1 MKRYKFLW
9 AVLTLCAACTQPNT
23 LTEFESAIVVQGY
36 LYAGQTVKGIELSA
50 LIPFGADSSII
61 PDWDV
66 VAIEIIHEGQ
76 SFPLSQRTSGSN
88 IFDEPTETLVI
99 GTGETY
105 SMQLNYQDEVLN
117 ATTTVPPK
125 PTSLQLSENV
135 MERTQIDFSQGGPGG
150 GGGGGGQVQTDPI
163 EVSWDNPLG
172 DYFFL
177 LVENVEN
184 NPDPIFLNT
193 PFERNFRFINEPT
206 QSAIDIVQPQMIEF
220 FGTHQVILFRVDAD
234 YASLYEN
241 REQDSRSLNEPFT
254 NIENGLGI
262 FTAVNSDTL
271 YFEVI
276 EP

>member
-1 MKRYKFLW
+1 MKRYKLLW
-9 AVLTLCAACTQPNT
+9 AILALCTACTQPNT
-23 LTEFESAIVVQGY
+23 VIEFESAIVVQGY

-61 PDWDV
+61 PDWDQMAV
-66 VAIEIIHEGQ
+66 EIIHQAE
-76 SFPLSQRTSGSN
+76 SFPLSQRTSGSG
-88 IFDEPTETLVI
+88 IFDEASETLSI
-99 GTGETY
+99 LEGETY
-105 SMQLNYQDEVLN
+105 LLQINYHEEILS
-117 ATTTVPPK
+117 ASTTVPPK
-125 PTSLQLSENV
+125 PNSLQISENV
-135 MERTQIDFSQGGPGG
+135 MERTQIDFSQGQGPGG
-150 GGGGGGQVQTDPI
+150 GGGGQAQTDPL
-163 EVSWDNPLG
+163 EVSWDNPLA

-220 FGTHQVILFRVDAD
+220 FGTHQVVLFRVDED